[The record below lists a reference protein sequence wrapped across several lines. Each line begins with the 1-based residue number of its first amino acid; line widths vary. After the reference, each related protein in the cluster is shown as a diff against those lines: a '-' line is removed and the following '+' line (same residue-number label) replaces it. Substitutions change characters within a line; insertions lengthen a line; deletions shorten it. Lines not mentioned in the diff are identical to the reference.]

1 MAGAARCITGPIVAA
16 VLADAP
22 RRDDRLFFAI
32 GCSLVLHF
40 SILGLLPGFFQPRPE
55 IPQPKA
61 LTARLV
67 APRPEPAKAIEPSA
81 PEPKQPV
88 VKHHRAAPHKP
99 APRTAEPVAPPVIA
113 VAPTPTSPPA
123 AVVQAAPPAPT
134 PPTVAS
140 AAPAVPAS
148 PPGTPTATTP
158 VATAPDQGSIAQFR
172 MELIAMAK
180 RYKRYPRAAVDNNWE
195 GKVDLRMIV
204 AANGTIASL
213 SIRKSA
219 GYGALDDEAQQMFR
233 TAKTQITVPPV
244 LRGKEFTVDVS
255 ADFYF
260 KE

>member
-1 MAGAARCITGPIVAA
+1 MAGAARCITSPIVAA
-16 VLADAP
+16 VLSDAP
-22 RRDDRLFFAI
+22 RQDDRLLFAI

-40 SILGLLPGFFQPRPE
+40 AILGLLPGFFQPRPE

-67 APRPEPAKAIEPSA
+67 APKPEPAKAIEPSA
-81 PEPKQPV
+81 AEPQRPAVKPHRPV
-88 VKHHRAAPHKP
+88 PHKP
-99 APRTAEPVAPPVIA
+99 ASRTAEPIVPPVIA

-123 AVVQAAPPAPT
+123 ALVHAAPPVPA
-134 PPTVAS
+134 PPTVAPV
-140 AAPAVPAS
+140 APAAPAS
-148 PPGTPTATTP
+148 PPGTPTATAS
-158 VATAPDQGSIAQFR
+158 VATAPDQGSVAQFR

-219 GYGALDDEAQQMFR
+219 GYTALDDEAQQMFR
-233 TAKTQITVPPV
+233 TAKTQITVPPA
-244 LRGKEFTVDVS
+244 LRGKEFTVDIS